1 MKKLELNQMEGLEG
15 GGRWGIFAGQLAFGA
30 ICTLVGVAA
39 GAATLGA
46 GAIAGFACGAM
57 FSALNV
63 FNT

>member
-1 MKKLELNQMEGLEG
+1 MKKLELNQMENLEAG
-15 GGRWGIFAGQLAFGA
+15 SWSIFAGQLAFGA
-30 ICTLVGVAA
+30 ICTFVGVAA